1 MKRFLSLFHP
11 YGFYICYCNMDS
23 TQLCIS
29 IAMVIGPTP
38 PGTGVIA
45 DVCGATSSYL
55 TSPHSFFDVICR
67 DKLRLSDCNDQD
79 IRRFAKFRQILCL
92 GMCNGDRGILAQH

>member
-55 TSPHSFFDVICR
+55 IIP
-67 DKLRLSDCNDQD
+67 
-79 IRRFAKFRQILCL
+79 
-92 GMCNGDRGILAQH
+92 AQLVVLIAVNSHIDDNRPFL